1 MGLRI
6 GGWGLEMG
14 NRSQSR
20 MLLHPLV
27 VISISTA
34 MLLAATSVFGEFPA
48 SANAS
53 TFYHAQA
60 RANAQANARRYE
72 WARKQV
78 DEAVAAAEPW
88 VKTSDEDL
96 WRMIVPPKLKRAIM
110 VNVNQGCPKCGM
122 GIYGDRGPHPYPWIA
137 WVEGHPWKVQCP
149 NCKELFPKNDFGAF
163 YESGID
169 RETGLFDPARADRKL
184 LFNAEHPDPKDP
196 QHLYAV
202 DDGSGWQRFP
212 GGLKER
218 DWYIGY
224 HVYFGRG
231 GKVAAAIRSLATA
244 YALTGRP
251 IYAHKTTILLDR
263 LADVFPDYDGNQE
276 QFYNNVWGRYSD
288 GILGPNYWD
297 GGMWAQRAIDYDMI
311 REGIGQVSET
321 LAFIGEKARQFK
333 VPMPKTSAEDIHR
346 NIEQRVLVD
355 GGCRRERIWM
365 NGTITEMCRLK
376 VELVL
381 CGRGSLK
388 ELIGKYMP
396 AIVPPEHLN
405 ADGSGNERST
415 GYDSGAFGQYCS
427 LIEELAGMNKDV
439 VRAALDGYPSLRAAF
454 DFWPDIWCLEKYIPQ
469 IGDVGEPGA
478 QSHPPG
484 SAATYLLLFDLTGNP
499 RYAQVAMRIVGGDSS
514 KLPRNIYAAEP
525 EELVQRAIEA
535 DKTAGPWYTPSVV
548 KGDYKLGILR
558 SGQGADEQALWL
570 FYSPQKGTSSH
581 SHFDALNFGLF
592 AFGLPLV
599 CEHGYPLY
607 TGDWPARWAWTS
619 NTRSHAT
626 VSVDNRCQRH
636 SDGGKLLAFAGD
648 NGVQLISAEAPTAY
662 ENVAV
667 YRRTLVAVQ
676 LGSGRLCYLDVFR
689 VKGGREHTYNLP
701 LFYGDLRVG
710 GLTMTPHSDLH
721 DGYVTQ
727 VMASPAASPWHA
739 DADLCEEFK
748 GPVRAHV
755 RIHGSSA
762 EMTVLTGRGEARWGK
777 DDPRRLPYL
786 FLRHQTNAPD
796 LESCFALV
804 YEPYRERP
812 FIDEASVVIR
822 GQAQAVHFEARLA
835 DGSGSFRL
843 TCRDMGDSPVTVEGT
858 RTPAGEP
865 EAIRLSGI
873 VSTLPSR

>member
-1 MGLRI
+1 M
-6 GGWGLEMG
+6 
-14 NRSQSR
+14 
-20 MLLHPLV
+20 
-27 VISISTA
+27 VIPAAI
-34 MLLAATSVFGEFPA
+34 LLATTSVFGGSPA
-48 SANAS
+48 DVNGS
-53 TFYHAQA
+53 TFYHTQA
-60 RANAQANARRYE
+60 RANAQVNAQRYE

-78 DEAVAAAEPW
+78 DEAIAAAEPW
-88 VKTSDEDL
+88 LKTSDDEL

-122 GIYGDRGPHPYPWIA
+122 GIYEDRGPHPYPWIA

-184 LFNAEHPDPKDP
+184 LFNSEHPDPKDP

-202 DDGSGWQRFP
+202 DDGNGWQRFP

-231 GKVAAAIRSLATA
+231 GRMAAAIRSLATA

-251 IYAHKTTILLDR
+251 IYAHKAAILLDR
-263 LADVFPDYDGNQE
+263 LADVFADYDGKRE
-276 QFYNNVWGRYSD
+276 QFFNNVWGEYSD
-288 GILGPNYWD
+288 GLLGPNYWD
-297 GGMWAQRAIDYDMI
+297 GGMWAQRAIDYDMV
-311 REGIGQVSET
+311 REGIGQVPET
-321 LAFIGEKARQFK
+321 LAFIGEQARQFK
-333 VPMPKTSAEDIHR
+333 VPMPKTSVEDIRR

-355 GGCRRERIWM
+355 GGRRRERISM

-381 CGRGSLK
+381 RGRDSLK
-388 ELIGKYMP
+388 EVVGRLMP

-405 ADGSGNERST
+405 GDGSGNERST
-415 GYDSGAFGQYCS
+415 GYDAGAFGQYCG
-427 LIEELAGMNKDV
+427 LVEDLASMDKDV
-439 VRAALDGYPSLRAAF
+439 ARAALESYPNLRAAF
-454 DFWPDIWCLEKYIPQ
+454 DVWADIWCLEKYIPQ

-478 QSHPPG
+478 TSGPRG
-484 SAATYLLLFDLTGNP
+484 SAGAYLVLFDLTGNA
-499 RYAQVAMRIVGGDSS
+499 RYAQVAMRIAGGDTG
-514 KLPRNIYAAEP
+514 KLPRNIFAPEP
-525 EELVQRAIEA
+525 EGLVQRAIEA
-535 DKTAGPWYTPSVV
+535 DKAAGPWHTPSVV

-558 SGQGADEQALWL
+558 SGRGADEQALWL

-581 SHFDALNFGLF
+581 SHFDALNFGLL

-599 CEHGYPLY
+599 CEQGYPLY
-607 TGDWPARWAWTS
+607 TGGWPARWNWTS
-619 NTRSHAT
+619 HTRSHAT
-626 VSVDNRCQRH
+626 VSIDNRCQRH
-636 SDGGKLLAFAGD
+636 SEGGKLLAFAGD
-648 NGVQLISAEAPTAY
+648 NGVQMISAEAPTAY

-676 LGSGRLCYLDVFR
+676 LGPGRLCYLDVFR

-701 LFYGDLRVG
+701 LFYGDLRVQ
-710 GLTMTPHSDLH
+710 GLTMSPHGDLH
-721 DGYVTQ
+721 DGYVTKVQ
-727 VMASPAASPWHA
+727 ASPAGAAWRAEA
-739 DADLCEEFK
+739 DVCSGFK
-748 GPVRAHV
+748 GPVAAHV
-755 RIHGSSA
+755 RIHGPA
-762 EMTVLTGRGEARWGK
+762 GKMEVLTGSGEARWGR

-786 FLRHQTNAPD
+786 FLRRETGTGE

-812 FIDEASVVIR
+812 FINENSVVIR
-822 GQAQAVHFEARLA
+822 AEAQAVQFEARLA

-843 TCRDMGDSPVTVEGT
+843 TCRDMGDSPVMVEGT
-858 RTPAGEP
+858 RTLAGKSEDLK
-865 EAIRLSGI
+865 LSGI